1 MAIPDFQSIM
11 LPLLKLAG
19 DGEEHRYRDA
29 IATLAKEFNLTPS
42 EREVM
47 LPSGTDRKFDNCV
60 GWALTYLKKALLVTP
75 TRRGHFKLVK
85 RGRDLLSTNPTRI
98 DMKFLEQ
105 FPEYRAWASTRS
117 SVRRLDREVTVTLPE
132 ASEVERQP
140 DEKTIRESYHI
151 QGLLARIGEQMGF
164 GIWLPQPDRGSI
176 LKEWKAQASSLLEVL
191 PLNYDEATI
200 KTIERIDVIW
210 LRKRAIVR
218 AFEVEHSTAV
228 YSGLLRMADLLALQP
243 NMDIKLHIVA
253 PESRREKVFQEIQ
266 RPVFSFLERA
276 PLSEC
281 CKFISYRNVEQL
293 AKEKLLGH
301 LSDSV
306 LDEYSEDAE

>member
-11 LPLLKLAG
+11 LPLLKLSG
-19 DGEEHRYRDA
+19 DREEHRYRDA
-29 IATLAKEFNLTPS
+29 IETLAKEFGLTAA

-47 LPSGTDRKFDNCV
+47 LPSGADKKFDNCV
-60 GWALTYLKKALLVTP
+60 GWALTYLKKALLVGP
-75 TRRGHFKLVK
+75 TRRGYFKITK
-85 RGRDLLSTNPTRI
+85 RGRDLLASNPKRI

-105 FPEYRAWASTRS
+105 FPEYRAWAATRS
-117 SVRRLDREVTVTLPE
+117 NVRRLDREVTVTLPE
-132 ASEVERQP
+132 TPESDQQP
-140 DEKTIRESYHI
+140 DEESIRESFHI

-164 GIWLPQPDRGSI
+164 GIWLPRADRASI
-176 LKEWKAQASSLLEVL
+176 QREWKPQNGTLLEVL

-281 CKFISYRNVEQL
+281 CKFISYKNVEQL